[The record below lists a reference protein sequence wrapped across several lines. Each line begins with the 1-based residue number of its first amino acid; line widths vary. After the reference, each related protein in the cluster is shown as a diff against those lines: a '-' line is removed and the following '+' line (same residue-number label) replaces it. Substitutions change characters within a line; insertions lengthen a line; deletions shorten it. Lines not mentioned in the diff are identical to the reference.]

1 MIELKIIINEIN
13 KEFKV
18 DLFKTRN
25 IRSREIVILRFF
37 YFKLARN
44 MTDFSLATIGNE
56 LKKKDH
62 ACVINGIEKFHYLSL
77 LYPDYVVKFNKIKK
91 ALKVIKDENLIKI
104 VDDVS
109 VLKTELKKEKHR
121 NSILQYEYEK
131 IKKETRTFKN
141 QINKD
146 ILFSINKVHDSNFD
160 IFLTKLD
167 ALCELNKHEI
177 RRR

>member
-1 MIELKIIINEIN
+1 MILLKNIINEIN

-44 MTDFSLATIGNE
+44 MTDFSLTTIGNE
-56 LKKKDH
+56 LKKKH
-62 ACVINGIEKFHYLSL
+62 GCVINGIKKFDYLIL
-77 LYPDYVVKFNKIKK
+77 IYPDYVVKFNNIEIK
-91 ALKVIKDENLIKI
+91 LKYIKDKNINNI

-109 VLKTELKKEKHR
+109 VLKIELKKEKYK
-121 NSILQYEYEK
+121 NSILEYEYKK
-131 IKKETRTFKN
+131 IKKENRAFDNKV
-141 QINKD
+141 NKD

-160 IFLTKLD
+160 VFLTKLD